1 MSRKC
6 RTVLLTLAVMA
17 GAAGCRGKSDECRPT
32 GLTSTGRTATT
43 VGLSWTAPTPKG
55 CTVTDYR
62 IFDDGVQVAT
72 ATSTTFEVQ
81 NLPSNQVHSFT
92 VATRNG
98 DGTSKPSDAL
108 EVKTLPDFGPNTHI
122 YDPGMAMA
130 DIQADI
136 NAVYEPQFSDVTGQ
150 FNTTRAALLF
160 QPGAYQLKV
169 PVGYYMQVLGLGDS
183 PDDTTITGIVTSY
196 GHWSGN
202 WGGSG
207 WNATQNFWRG
217 LENFSVIPTNDTD
230 PLPQAPTDPPPQGTP
245 NTLNGEGQPYMRWAV
260 SQACPFRRM
269 HVQGDIQL
277 NHWGGWSSG
286 GWMSDSKIDG
296 EVGSGSQQQWIT
308 RNSNIGSWSNVN
320 WNMVFMGV
328 DHPFVDLFENGWE
341 SVRTTIFDTTPK
353 IREKPFLHVD
363 ENGDYFVFL
372 PSLQTDTTGITWAN
386 GQTPGVDIPMTDFF
400 VARPGDAVEDI
411 NAALAAGKHLFLTPG
426 IYHLDGTIEVTRPDT
441 VVLGIGLATLHPDTG
456 LPAMTVADVD
466 GVTIAGVLFDAGSN
480 VPASPVLLQ
489 VGEEGASADH
499 SANPIV
505 LADVFMRVGGA
516 EDGRADVGMTINS
529 HDVIGDHFWIWRAD
543 HGTAEAPTG
552 WTLNPSKNG
561 LVVNGD
567 DVTIYGLFV
576 EHFEEYQTLWN
587 GERGRVYFYQSEIPY
602 DVPSQDVW
610 MSHAGAKN
618 GFASYKVA
626 DTVTDHEA
634 WGLGVYSVFNIYDG
648 ILDSAIEVPDVDG
661 VAMRHM
667 VTFGLSKG
675 IINHVINGAGGPA
688 TSGATPSLG
697 GWQQGVV
704 VEYPLPPPPPDPA
717 NLAFPLNFESTPN
730 ARYGFLSWGGGLQFG
745 IVQAPGDASNHA
757 LAFRRNGGDSWAGF
771 SIDGGDGN
779 HWLAA
784 NPFDTSKVFTL
795 RITCDTPNVPVLL
808 KLENPANGAQSVELA
823 ATTNAEVATWQ
834 TLTFDF
840 TSASITGGVP
850 YTRLDLFPGWAGG
863 SNPGVNSLCYMDD
876 LTLVAP

>member
-1 MSRKC
+1 MSRK
-6 RTVLLTLAVMA
+6 RLTVLLTLAVMA

-43 VGLSWTAPTPKG
+43 VGLSWTAPAPRG

-62 IFDDGVQVAT
+62 IYDDGVQVAT

-81 NLPSNQVHSFT
+81 NLPSNEVHTFT

-98 DGTSKPSDAL
+98 DGTSKPSNAI
-108 EVKTLPDFGPNTHI
+108 EVTTLPDFGPNTHI
-122 YDPGMAMA
+122 YDASMDMAA
-130 DIQADI
+130 IQADI

-150 FNTTRAALLF
+150 FNTNRAALLF
-160 QPGAYQLKV
+160 KPGAYQLKV
-169 PVGYYMQVLGLGDS
+169 PVGYYMQVLGLGAL
-183 PDDTTITGIVTSY
+183 PDDTTITGVVTSY

-245 NTLNGEGQPYMRWAV
+245 NTLNGQGQPYMRWAV

-269 HVQGDIQL
+269 HIQGDIQL
-277 NHWGGWSSG
+277 QHWNGWGSG

-308 RNSNIGSWSNVN
+308 RNSDIGSWSNVN
-320 WNMVFMGV
+320 WNMVFLGV
-328 DHPFVDLFENGWE
+328 NHPFPDLFETGWA

-353 IREKPFLHVD
+353 VREKPFLHAD
-363 ENGDYFVFL
+363 ASGDYFVFV
-372 PSLQTDTTGITWAN
+372 PSLQAGTTGITWAT
-386 GQTPGVDIPMTDFF
+386 GQAPGTDLPMSDFLI
-400 VARPGDAVEDI
+400 ARPGDAVDDI
-411 NAALAAGKHLFLTPG
+411 NAALAAGKNLFLTPG
-426 IYHLDGTIEVTRPDT
+426 IYHLDGTIEVTRANT
-441 VVLGIGLATLHPDTG
+441 VVLGIGMATLHPDTG
-456 LPAMTVADVD
+456 LPAMTIADVD
-466 GVTIAGVLFDAGSN
+466 GVTIAGVLFDAGSVN
-480 VPASPVLLQ
+480 SPVLLR
-489 VGEEGASADH
+489 VGPDGASADH
-499 SANPIV
+499 SANPTL
-505 LADVFMRVGGA
+505 LADVFMRIGGA
-516 EDGRADVGMTINS
+516 EDGKADVGMVINS

-543 HGTAEAPTG
+543 HGTEASPTG
-552 WTLNPSKNG
+552 WTLNPSRNG

-567 DVTIYGLFV
+567 DVTVYGLFV

-602 DVPSQDVW
+602 DVPSQDLW
-610 MSHAGAKN
+610 MNGTVN

-626 DTVTDHEA
+626 NTVTDHQA

-661 VAMRHM
+661 VAMHHM

-704 VEYPLPPPPPDPA
+704 VEYPLPPPPPAPTT
-717 NLAFPLNFESTPN
+717 LVFPINFESTPN
-730 ARYGFLSWGGGLQFG
+730 ARYDFLSWGAGLQFG
-745 IVQAPGDASNHA
+745 IIHDPADGSNHV
-757 LAFRRNGGDSWAGF
+757 LGFKRQGGDSWAGF
-771 SIDGGDGN
+771 SIDGGDGS

-795 RITCDTPNVPVLL
+795 RIKCDTPNVPVLL
-808 KLENPANGAQSVELA
+808 KFENPGNGGSPNVQVA
-823 ATTNAEVATWQ
+823 ATTTAEVNAWQ

-840 TSASITGGVP
+840 SSMTLPAGP
-850 YTRLDLFPGWAGG
+850 YTRPDLFPG
-863 SNPGVNSLCYMDD
+863 
-876 LTLVAP
+876 